1 MRGLSVG
8 RAQRISNWD
17 PEDVAAW
24 EAGNKKTARR
34 NLIWSVFAMHVGYSV
49 WSIWS
54 VMVLFMPRS
63 VYGLSPAD
71 KLLLGATATLVGGCL
86 RIPYAVAVAKF
97 GGRNWMVFSSLVLL
111 IPTVGTILLLANPG
125 QPLWMYLVCA
135 ALTGMGGGNFSAA
148 IANVNVFY
156 PQRLKGAALGI
167 AGGGGNIGVPVIQ
180 IVGLVVLAAAGNR
193 QPYWVCAI
201 YLVLLSL
208 AALGSALFLDNVEL
222 PRGEHKPVRAALVQ
236 RDTWVLAM
244 LYVAT
249 YGSFIGFSFAFGQ
262 VLQMNYMATG
272 QGALQASLHAAQVAF
287 LGPLLASLARMYGGR
302 LSDRLGGGPVTLG
315 VLLAM
320 IAAVSGLIAV
330 SAHADNR
337 SGPLSA
343 ASMTGYISGF
353 MALFVL
359 CGIGNGAV
367 YKMIPAVFESRSHSM
382 NVAEAERRHW
392 ARAMSGVV
400 IGIVSAIG
408 TLGGVLINLALRQ
421 SYLSTGSETTA
432 FCSFLLCYLIGSVLT
447 WWMYVR
453 RPSAVRRTLI
463 AAQAASELSK
473 LSPANTGS

>member
-1 MRGLSVG
+1 MS
-8 RAQRISNWD
+8 RALRISNWD
-17 PEDVAAW
+17 PEDMPAW
-24 EAGNKKTARR
+24 EAGNKKIARR
-34 NLIWSVFAMHVGYSV
+34 NLIWSVFAMHVGYSI

-54 VMVLFMPRS
+54 VMVLFMPQS

-86 RIPYAVAVAKF
+86 RIPYAVAVTKF

-111 IPTVGTILLLANPG
+111 IPTVGTIVLLANPG

-180 IVGLVVLAAAGNR
+180 IVGLVVLANAGDR

-208 AALGSALFLDNVEL
+208 VALGGALFLDNVEL
-222 PRGEHKPVRAALVQ
+222 PRGERKPMRAALAQ
-236 RDTWVLAM
+236 RDTWILSM
-244 LYVAT
+244 LYIAT

-262 VLQMNYMATG
+262 VLQMNYMASG
-272 QGALQASLHAAQVAF
+272 QGALAASLHAAEIAF

-302 LSDRLGGGPVTLG
+302 LADRRGGGPVTLG

-320 IAAVSGLIAV
+320 IGTVSVLIAV
-330 SAHADNR
+330 SARADHHV
-337 SGPLSA
+337 GPLSTA
-343 ASMTGYISGF
+343 DMTGYIAGF
-353 MALFVL
+353 MFLFIW

-367 YKMIPAVFESRSHSM
+367 YKMIPAVFEARSRHA
-382 NVAEAERRHW
+382 NIVEAERRHW

-400 IGIVSAIG
+400 IGIVAAIG
-408 TLGGVLINLALRQ
+408 TLGGFFINMALRQ
-421 SYLSTGSETTA
+421 SYLSTGSETAA
-432 FCSFLLCYLIGSVLT
+432 FCFFLLCYLIGSVLT

-453 RPSAVRRTLI
+453 RSSAVRRTVI
-463 AAQAASELSK
+463 VAAATSESSK
-473 LSPANTGS
+473 LSPVETRGV

>member
-1 MRGLSVG
+1 MS
-8 RAQRISNWD
+8 RALRISNWD
-17 PEDVAAW
+17 PEDIPAW
-24 EAGNKKTARR
+24 EAGNKKIARR
-34 NLIWSVFAMHVGYSV
+34 NLIWSVFAMHVGYSI

-111 IPTVGTILLLANPG
+111 IPTTGTILLLANPG

-180 IVGLVVLAAAGNR
+180 AVGLVVLANAGDR

-208 AALGSALFLDNVEL
+208 VALGGALFLNNVEL
-222 PRGEHKPVRAALVQ
+222 PRGERKPMRAALAQ
-236 RDTWVLAM
+236 RDTWILSM
-244 LYVAT
+244 LYIAT

-262 VLQMNYMATG
+262 VLQMNYMASG
-272 QGALQASLHAAQVAF
+272 QGALAASLHAAEIAF

-302 LSDRLGGGPVTLG
+302 LADRLGGGPVTLG

-320 IAAVSGLIAV
+320 IGTVSLLIAV
-330 SAHADNR
+330 SAHADHHL
-337 SGPLSA
+337 GPFSTA
-343 ASMTGYISGF
+343 DMTGYITGF
-353 MALFVL
+353 MALFVC

-367 YKMIPAVFESRSHSM
+367 YKMIPAVFEARSHQT
-382 NVAEAERRHW
+382 NIVEAERRHW

-400 IGIVSAIG
+400 IGIVAAIG
-408 TLGGVLINLALRQ
+408 TLGGFFINMALRQ

-432 FCSFLLCYLIGSVLT
+432 FCFFLLCYLIGSVLT

-453 RPSAVRRTLI
+453 RSSAARQTGIV
-463 AAQAASELSK
+463 AQATSELSEW
-473 LSPANTGS
+473 SPVKTRGA